1 MKTAL
6 ITGASRGIGAETA
19 RVLSREG
26 WFVIVNYNATE
37 GKALELARE
46 LNAVAVKADVSD
58 PRQVR
63 DMFEKVGPVDL
74 LVNNAGIAHY
84 GLFTDTSEET
94 WRRLFA
100 VNVDGIYNCCQCA
113 LPYMIREKRGCIINI
128 SSIWGI
134 MGASCEVAYS
144 AAKAAVS
151 GFTKA
156 LAKEVGPS
164 GVRVNCV
171 APGVVETN
179 MLVGFTEEDKAEL
192 TSETPLGRLGTAGE
206 IAELI
211 AFLASDKARFITG
224 QVVAMDGGF
233 AL

>member
-134 MGASCEVAYS
+134 KGASCEVAYS
-144 AAKAAVS
+144 AAKAAVI